1 MRRRPAY
8 AVLNEHEIL
17 RIVKLPSGSHGV
29 VFDRHVFSDPG
40 EWGVVLADAIRDIA
54 KGCAPVGAL
63 RHEDPL
69 TEPQEEAIR
78 RLLNLLTSE
87 LEPYLP

>member
-1 MRRRPAY
+1 MIYP
-8 AVLNEHEIL
+8 HEIL
-17 RIVKLPSGSHGV
+17 SIVRLRSGRVGV
-29 VFDRHVFSDPG
+29 VFDRHAFSDPG

-69 TEPQEEAIR
+69 TKPQEVAIR
-78 RLLNLLTSE
+78 RLLDLLTSE
-87 LEPYLP
+87 LGPYLS